1 MNINKSTFIKVI
13 CICFSIFLLV
23 RCAPQ
28 HNYAFKQ
35 FKAKNKGAV
44 LSIQGYVIVDTVKV
58 KNLEKRWNILA
69 DKMSKKPG
77 FISCYLS
84 KGVGNSK
91 LILANSKWEDLPSL
105 RNAFSDEKI
114 LKLENELPKKQ
125 FEHLFTLGS
134 LGEHFSLEN

>member
-1 MNINKSTFIKVI
+1 MNTNKSTFIKVI
-13 CICFSIFLLV
+13 CTCFFIFLLLG
-23 RCAPQ
+23 CAPQ

-35 FKAKNKGAV
+35 FNAKNQGVV

-58 KNLEKRWNILA
+58 KNLEERWNILA

-77 FISCYLS
+77 FIACYLS

-91 LILANSKWEDLPSL
+91 LILANSKWQDLESL

-134 LGEHFSLEN
+134 LGEHYKVSN